1 MASKTPQH
9 NCQREQTDTGVL
21 KLPPLSAERKG
32 TLEFMQARIDAFAE
46 HLSSAQ
52 TIFSE
57 TQKRQPGSPEAKA
70 AIHTAKQHVENA
82 LHELDSTLLLVNLNP
97 DQVTHI
103 AAHLYRALQRLSRI
117 KAVSERVLRT
127 EWTSHHSRALDALAL
142 ACPRAS
148 RELEVTL
155 VEPLKQTLR
164 AQSEVGRQQPPT
176 LTS

>member
-1 MASKTPQH
+1 MVSKTPPH
-9 NCQREQTDTGVL
+9 NCQRDQTDTGVL

-46 HLSSAQ
+46 HLSSAHA
-52 TIFSE
+52 IFSE

-70 AIHTAKQHVENA
+70 AIYTAKQHVESA
-82 LHELDSTLLLVNLNP
+82 LHELDSTLLLINLNP
-97 DQVTHI
+97 DQVT
-103 AAHLYRALQRLSRI
+103 HLYRALQRLSRI

-148 RELEVTL
+148 LELEVTL
-155 VEPLKQTLR
+155 VEQLKQTLR

-176 LTS
+176 LSS

>member
-1 MASKTPQH
+1 MVSKTPPH
-9 NCQREQTDTGVL
+9 NCQRDQTDTGVL

-46 HLSSAQ
+46 HLSSAHA
-52 TIFSE
+52 IFSE

-70 AIHTAKQHVENA
+70 AIYTAKQHVESA
-82 LHELDSTLLLVNLNP
+82 LHELDSTLLLINLNP
-97 DQVTHI
+97 DQVT
-103 AAHLYRALQRLSRI
+103 HLYRALQRLSRI

-148 RELEVTL
+148 LELEVTL